1 MEARVCVGG
10 AGAGAE
16 PTPPTLTHSA
26 PQPGRSVRCLLF
38 LLGAHR
44 PRQPPPPASLLPS
57 PPPRS
62 CGDPPTRLPCPNP
75 ALGASR
81 PSRRLPGIQWSGGE
95 TRPNV
100 PRGEGRETPSPAR
113 GLPPLALPGLSGKRR
128 AAGQRTVISRPE
140 AARLQLPFSPVPG
153 APSPSVSRGCR
164 GETGPPAS
172 WGGMDVEGGHRVS
185 PSPSPLNNERS

>member
-1 MEARVCVGG
+1 MWGEPEPGPNPPPRHSHTQPPNRG
-10 AGAGAE
+10 AA
-16 PTPPTLTHSA
+16 SA
-26 PQPGRSVRCLLF
+26 ASFF

-128 AAGQRTVISRPE
+128 ATGQRTVISRPE

-164 GETGPPAS
+164 GENGAPGQLGRDGCGRRPP
-172 WGGMDVEGGHRVS
+172 GL
-185 PSPSPLNNERS
+185 PLPIAPKQ